1 MSGKENKEE
10 DNMRE
15 LKQRTLSLVLALMM
29 AGTALT
35 PAFAQEQTGEGSGTT
50 DIILPP
56 PVLFP
61 PRAMR

>member
-1 MSGKENKEE
+1 
-10 DNMRE
+10 MRE

-29 AGTALT
+29 AGTART

>member
-1 MSGKENKEE
+1 
-10 DNMRE
+10 MRE

-35 PAFAQEQTGEGSGTT
+35 PAFAQEQAGEGSGKT
-50 DIILPP
+50 DIILPPP